1 MYTNVYLKT
10 SKIDSCTPK
19 LCYHIITIH
28 ICTNQ
33 TSIYTNSKKI

>member
-19 LCYHIITIH
+19 VVF
-28 ICTNQ
+28 N
-33 TSIYTNSKKI
+33 IYGKGLSKL